1 MKTKQVAITIAQM
14 GAVILFAGGFYYFT
28 QKQME
33 PTTVWQFN
41 RDIPANTQVTEG
53 DLVKT
58 TIPAQAVTKGFA
70 LEAKDIVGK
79 YNNTKLVAG
88 EYALKKKLVD
98 KKNIDPFESM
108 DLTKYRKVSLPIN
121 YIDGLGGNVKRGDK
135 VDLVFVG
142 EGEKAGAGST
152 KGFKYSKAF
161 LQDILVYNVTTDDGF
176 RYTDRSEGVKGDEA
190 GDMQDGK
197 DIQTGGEGG
206 KLSTVTL
213 AVTLDQ
219 AEQISA
225 RLKSGSIRVV
235 GRFDDSQ
242 NYDTA
247 GFIVGEY
254 DKVFSGEGLAESNK

>member
-1 MKTKQVAITIAQM
+1 KI
-14 GAVILFAGGFYYFT
+14 
-28 QKQME
+28 
-33 PTTVWQFN
+33 
-41 RDIPANTQVTEG
+41 
-53 DLVKT
+53 
-58 TIPAQAVTKGFA
+58 
-70 LEAKDIVGK
+70 
-79 YNNTKLVAG
+79 
-88 EYALKKKLVD
+88 
-98 KKNIDPFESM
+98 
-108 DLTKYRKVSLPIN
+108 SLPIT

-142 EGEKAGAGST
+142 EGEKAGEGSG

-197 DIQTGGEGG
+197 DIQSGGEGG

-225 RLKSGSIRVV
+225 RLKSGNIRIV